1 VQSAITSSERE
12 AKGLSSHQSAQERIE
27 QLAIEVC
34 LGGFGERLQALVLT
48 GSMARGEASIAASAA
63 GSQVLG
69 DAEFL
74 LVFKHDQKA
83 DHVQARALGAEMR
96 ESLMRS
102 GIDCPIS
109 FAAVGEN
116 YLRNLPPHIFGYEL
130 RTCGR
135 VLCGDM
141 QILGLVPAMSPSD
154 IPREDAWRL
163 LCNRLMEQFDC
174 AAELPA
180 GDMASPA
187 LRYRVLKLYLDLAT
201 SLLVFAGRYK
211 PTYVERARELRKL
224 AGSLPAIDLSRLAST
239 VEAATRLKLH
249 PQDAALEASFW
260 AEHTWRG
267 AISDAR
273 AIWRWQLEQLVGPGQ
288 LGSDQQLVS
297 RWARRHSLRSRVRGW
312 LYVMRECGWL
322 DKITQW
328 PQWLRCALSSSPRN
342 LIYAAGSELLF
353 ALADQTSEA
362 EMNSATTRILLPLRT
377 SAAQPGWR
385 QFAAD
390 IASNYHQFVEHTRA

>member
-1 VQSAITSSERE
+1 MQTAITSSERE
-12 AKGLSSHQSAQERIE
+12 GKALGGDRSVQERIE
-27 QLAIEVC
+27 QLAIEV
-34 LGGFGERLQALVLT
+34 GRAGFGGRLQALVLT

-63 GSQVLG
+63 GARVLG

-74 LVFKHDQKA
+74 LVLTRERGEDQR
-83 DHVQARALGAEMR
+83 RACALANEMR
-96 ESLMRS
+96 ENLKCS

-116 YLRNLPPHIFGYEL
+116 YLHNLPPHIFGYEL

-141 QILGLVPAMSPSD
+141 QILNLVPAMSPTD

-174 AAELPA
+174 AADLPTGA
-180 GDMASPA
+180 IASPA

-201 SLLVFAGRYK
+201 SILVFAGRYK

-224 AGSLPAIDLSRLAST
+224 DGSLPAIDLSRLATT

-273 AIWRWQLEQLVGPGQ
+273 AIWRWQLEQLLGPGQ

-297 RWARRHSLRSRVRGW
+297 RWARRQSLRERVRGW
-312 LYVMRECGWL
+312 MYVIRDCGWL
-322 DKITQW
+322 RSVAHW
-328 PQWLRCALSSSPRN
+328 PRWLRCALYSSPRN
-342 LIYAAGSELLF
+342 LVYAAGSELLF
-353 ALADQTSEA
+353 AWADQTSEL
-362 EMNSATTRILLPLRT
+362 EINSATIKVLLPLRN
-377 SAAQPGWR
+377 SESRPGWR
-385 QFAAD
+385 QLATD
-390 IASNYHQFVEHTRA
+390 IASNYHRFVEHTRA